1 VLTFTTPYGIGEA
14 WNNVGRL
21 RELATETSVRTG
33 TQVRLAGSI
42 LRVESLLNDMSVLI
56 GISLILMY
64 LILAIQYESLGMPLM
79 ILLSV
84 PFAWVGALVFLWIGG
99 AGLNVM
105 SFMGIL
111 ILTGIA
117 VNDAILKVDFMS
129 RYLADTGDLDMA
141 IRMASRHRFR
151 PVVMTSATTILGL
164 LPMVLPFG
172 EGFETR
178 AALGLALIG
187 GLVTSTM
194 LTLYVIPTIFR
205 VIYSA
210 SRNFK

>member
-1 VLTFTTPYGIGEA
+1 
-14 WNNVGRL
+14 
-21 RELATETSVRTG
+21 
-33 TQVRLAGSI
+33 
-42 LRVESLLNDMSVLI
+42 VLI

-64 LILAIQYESLGMPLM
+64 LILAIQYESLGMPLL
-79 ILLSV
+79 ILFSV
-84 PFAWVGALVFLWIGG
+84 PFAWVGALVLLWVGG

-117 VNDAILKVDFMS
+117 VNDAILKVDFMR
-129 RYLADTGDLDMA
+129 RYLAETGDLELA

-164 LPMVLPFG
+164 LPMVIPFG
-172 EGFETR
+172 EGVETR

-187 GLVTSTM
+187 GLVTSTL
-194 LTLYVIPTIFR
+194 LTLYIIPTAFG

-210 SRNFK
+210 KREF

>member
-1 VLTFTTPYGIGEA
+1 M
-14 WNNVGRL
+14 
-21 RELATETSVRTG
+21 SVTTG
-33 TQVRLAGSI
+33 TQVRFAGSI

-117 VNDAILKVDFMS
+117 VNDAILKVDFMR
-129 RYLADTGDLDMA
+129 RYLAESGDVDMA

-164 LPMVLPFG
+164 LPMILPFG
-172 EGFETR
+172 EGCETR

-187 GLVTSTM
+187 GLITSTL
-194 LTLYVIPTIFR
+194 LTLYVIPTVFR
-205 VIYSA
+205 VLHSA
-210 SRNFK
+210 PREF